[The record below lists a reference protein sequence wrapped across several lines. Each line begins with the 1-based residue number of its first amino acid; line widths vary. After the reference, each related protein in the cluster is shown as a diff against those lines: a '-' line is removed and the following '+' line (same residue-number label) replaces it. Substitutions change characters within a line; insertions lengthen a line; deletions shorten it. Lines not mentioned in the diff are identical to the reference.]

1 MSIGIWIEWLSINI
15 NHLSAF
21 ISPFTNPLLKVQ
33 RAKNSYAFSWSWKSS
48 CNLHDFLEYLKWVKG
63 VKSPLGT
70 SFLSLFLFS
79 CLLILLY
86 FFFSCS
92 VDSFCWLIL
101 TNASGWGLLTV
112 SELWVRSNEE
122 NSFFGILRTPED
134 RFYSGI
140 YVKSGTFE
148 KQRIKSILCLLR
160 IARVRCEF
168 HFYVI

>member
-1 MSIGIWIEWLSINI
+1 MYIGIWIEWLSINI

-33 RAKNSYAFSWSWKSS
+33 RTKNSYAFSWSWKSS

-86 FFFSCS
+86 FFSAAMS
-92 VDSFCWLIL
+92 TRVLLIDFDKCL
-101 TNASGWGLLTV
+101 RVRIAYSQWTV
-112 SELWVRSNEE
+112 SQVKWRELLLWNFKNTRRQVLQWHLCQVWNFWEAE
-122 NSFFGILRTPED
+122 NQ
-134 RFYSGI
+134 I
-140 YVKSGTFE
+140 YPLSVKY
-148 KQRIKSILCLLR
+148 C
-160 IARVRCEF
+160 
-168 HFYVI
+168 